1 MTDLTMSMFLNKEH
15 LLAARKEKL
24 EQQAQEEALVALRIK
39 AVAVVTHLES
49 SGKHWTFTAK
59 PKHK

>member
-1 MTDLTMSMFLNKEH
+1 MFLNKEH